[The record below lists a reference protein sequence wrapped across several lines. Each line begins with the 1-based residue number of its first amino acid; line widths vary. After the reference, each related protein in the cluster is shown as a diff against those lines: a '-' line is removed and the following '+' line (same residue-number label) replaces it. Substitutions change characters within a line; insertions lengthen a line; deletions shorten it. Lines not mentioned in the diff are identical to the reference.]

1 RRRRPSP
8 RGGPGPAVPRLFARA
23 RRSDRGRGAGG
34 RPAMM
39 GTDASRRSLIFVRE
53 IRTPDEGIAAQ
64 QGLRQATN
72 LLGLEGYEQTRLNTA
87 AAELIRE
94 AGLPSG
100 PLALDLRIVVDGAG
114 RAGSLELSLGLP
126 RPTALRLRQSLT
138 QGGSSNGSN
147 DGADSPSGIV

>member
-1 RRRRPSP
+1 MI
-8 RGGPGPAVPRLFARA
+8 AR
-23 RRSDRGRGAGG
+23 
-34 RPAMM
+34 
-39 GTDASRRSLIFVRE
+39 DASRRSLLFVRE

-100 PLALDLRIVVDGAG
+100 SPLALDLRIVVDEHGA
-114 RAGSLELSLGLP
+114 AKSLEVSLGLP
-126 RPTALRLRQSLT
+126 APIALRLRQ
-138 QGGSSNGSN
+138 
-147 DGADSPSGIV
+147 